1 MKEIRKDPYRIKN
14 KKIKETEENLLQ
26 LEHNLSMLK
35 MCFDYDDNEYRRI
48 RDVKN
53 LFDLLID
60 KDYFKLIITISVFN
74 SNYI

>member
-35 MCFDYDDNEYRRI
+35 MCFDYDDNEYRGI

-60 KDYFKLIITISVFN
+60 KDYFKPIITISVFN